1 MAVPTPPELIAL
13 SIPRFST
20 FRHSLIPLPASIK
33 QELRDRSPKSVISD
47 MRFISPGS
55 SSSSSAERR
64 TISDLPNSIKSQPG
78 RGRSLRLSDEAD
90 PDPISQELGKPGNSL
105 PLVSMVKDTSHVSA
119 LETPNSAVLI
129 ANKRGGDKSKTRV
142 PSATTVKAT
151 VASSLPTALIVLAE
165 RAGSGPRTVQSPS
178 PRSSAGLRDDLNSRA
193 TDRAIWTRP
202 TRDVNAN
209 GRRSYR
215 TPTVASKS
223 AAEVEDRA
231 YQLSESSDSSRS
243 SIRPNKTKSE
253 TEPQPR
259 NLKIRPTFSGE
270 LTWNGKMLERVD
282 STKRRSVGQGVAVN
296 RPATSSPGCQEKPR
310 AGSRNHTH
318 NGSSISP
325 TVKKREESVSPATS
339 TDVPVRLRTQRPF
352 LSGPIVGSMIPKPPP
367 SKWDD
372 AEKWIVSPGRSEN
385 PAKPHYRSLQ
395 SLLTSRRHSIT
406 IGQSLRSKH
415 GTGSPD
421 SAGPTRDSA
430 YPQFKNAFPN
440 AGEVEGGTKHTSSQ
454 KKQSKALFG
463 DFTRRFDPSP
473 KNTRALD
480 RKQEHVRRESGGQG
494 GESSSRD
501 TQIKAPVNDKLT
513 ELNLEMPSSAHKP
526 VSSEEPSIVKLEISH
541 SASKVSLDGKS
552 TTHSHSASMREP
564 SAASVAAESIIN
576 RNPASCKGI
585 STQIIPGEGHKN
597 PISSSSVSGFTISP
611 TRHNTPAGRRAS
623 SLGTIPGLIDV
634 LELQT
639 GHIAKLELRKLTGDD
654 QPTLDRGHAW
664 TTREEEELETA
675 ASLREDPEVL
685 ERDQLTAKAATWEDA
700 EQEKCL
706 ARYKEAKIKVWEELQ
721 RAQAEAEMKSTEV
734 QPTS

>member
-1 MAVPTPPELIAL
+1 MFV
-13 SIPRFST
+13 
-20 FRHSLIPLPASIK
+20 
-33 QELRDRSPKSVISD
+33 Q
-47 MRFISPGS
+47 
-55 SSSSSAERR
+55 
-64 TISDLPNSIKSQPG
+64 Q
-78 RGRSLRLSDEAD
+78 
-90 PDPISQELGKPGNSL
+90 PGNSL

-339 TDVPVRLRTQRPF
+339 T
-352 LSGPIVGSMIPKPPP
+352 G
-367 SKWDD
+367 
-372 AEKWIVSPGRSEN
+372 
-385 PAKPHYRSLQ
+385 
-395 SLLTSRRHSIT
+395 
-406 IGQSLRSKH
+406 IGL
-415 GTGSPD
+415 
-421 SAGPTRDSA
+421 
-430 YPQFKNAFPN
+430 
-440 AGEVEGGTKHTSSQ
+440 HT
-454 KKQSKALFG
+454 
-463 DFTRRFDPSP
+463 DYC
-473 KNTRALD
+473 
-480 RKQEHVRRESGGQG
+480 
-494 GESSSRD
+494 
-501 TQIKAPVNDKLT
+501 
-513 ELNLEMPSSAHKP
+513 
-526 VSSEEPSIVKLEISH
+526 EIFQ
-541 SASKVSLDGKS
+541 
-552 TTHSHSASMREP
+552 
-564 SAASVAAESIIN
+564 
-576 RNPASCKGI
+576 C
-585 STQIIPGEGHKN
+585 
-597 PISSSSVSGFTISP
+597 
-611 TRHNTPAGRRAS
+611 
-623 SLGTIPGLIDV
+623 
-634 LELQT
+634 
-639 GHIAKLELRKLTGDD
+639 
-654 QPTLDRGHAW
+654 
-664 TTREEEELETA
+664 
-675 ASLREDPEVL
+675 
-685 ERDQLTAKAATWEDA
+685 
-700 EQEKCL
+700 
-706 ARYKEAKIKVWEELQ
+706 
-721 RAQAEAEMKSTEV
+721 
-734 QPTS
+734 